1 MALIEYKSKT
11 AANIEGMLRSD
22 GLLINNRTTRRGAS
36 LGQVR
41 AGQDLQS

>member
-11 AANIEGMLRSD
+11 AVNKEGVPCSD
-22 GLLINNRTTRRGAS
+22 GQPYQYQYTRRGAS

>member
-1 MALIEYKSKT
+1 MALSEHKSKT
-11 AANIEGMLRSD
+11 AVDKQGLPSSD
-22 GLLINNRTTRRGAS
+22 GWLDNNRRGAS